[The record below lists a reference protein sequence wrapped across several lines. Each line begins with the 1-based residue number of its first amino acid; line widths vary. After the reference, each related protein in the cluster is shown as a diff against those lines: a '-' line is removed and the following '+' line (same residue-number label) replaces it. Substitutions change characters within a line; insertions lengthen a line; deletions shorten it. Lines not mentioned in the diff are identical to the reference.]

1 MFNMITETVTPEK
14 ALVITTILAM
24 GLLGVHASLRSKAK
38 YEKLANYVYN
48 VATVVAS
55 LVGVFGMMLIIK
67 VSSAGAAMSVG
78 FEFSILLVVFV
89 GLFLAIHVYG
99 D

>member
-1 MFNMITETVTPEK
+1 MLDMIMETVTPEK
-14 ALVITTILAM
+14 ALVITAILAI
-24 GLLGVHASLRSKAK
+24 GLIGVYALLGSKVK

-55 LVGVFGMMLIIK
+55 LVGVFGMALIIK
-67 VSSAGAAMSVG
+67 VSSAGAAMNVG
-78 FEFSILLVVFV
+78 LEFIILLVVFV
-89 GLFLAIHVYG
+89 GLFLTIHVYG

>member
-1 MFNMITETVTPEK
+1 MFHMITETVTPEK
-14 ALVITTILAM
+14 ALVITAILAI
-24 GLLGVHASLRSKAK
+24 GLIGIYALVGSKAK

-55 LVGVFGMMLIIK
+55 LAGVFGMALIIK
-67 VSSAGAAMSVG
+67 VSSAGAAMSAG
-78 FEFSILLVVFV
+78 LEFSILLVVFV
-89 GLFLAIHVYG
+89 GLFLTIHVYG

>member
-1 MFNMITETVTPEK
+1 MFHMITETVTPEK
-14 ALVITTILAM
+14 ALVITAILAI
-24 GLLGVHASLRSKAK
+24 GLIGIYALVGSKAK

-55 LVGVFGMMLIIK
+55 LAGVFGMMLIIK
-67 VSSAGAAMSVG
+67 VSSAGTAMNIG
-78 FEFSILLVVFV
+78 LEFVILLVVFV
-89 GLFLAIHVYG
+89 GLFLTIHVYG

>member
-1 MFNMITETVTPEK
+1 MLDMIMETVTPEK
-14 ALVITTILAM
+14 ALVITAILAI
-24 GLLGVHASLRSKAK
+24 GLIGVYALLGSKAK

-55 LVGVFGMMLIIK
+55 LVGVFGMALIIK
-67 VSSAGAAMSVG
+67 VSSAGVAMNVG
-78 FEFSILLVVFV
+78 LEFIILLVAFV
-89 GLFLAIHVYG
+89 GLFLTIHVYG

>member
-1 MFNMITETVTPEK
+1 MFNMIMETVTPEK

-24 GLLGVHASLRSKAK
+24 SLLGVHALLGSKAK

-67 VSSAGAAMSVG
+67 VSSAGTAMSAG
-78 FEFSILLVVFV
+78 LEFSILLVVFV
-89 GLFLAIHVYG
+89 GLFLTIHVYG